1 MESEIKL
8 RVATKEGGSYIRSL
22 YTSPPFRVVSVGQLA
37 RDNAAYLMIMSTSP
51 GVLSGDRYTMTFTVE
66 DGASLQLK
74 SQSYQRVFD
83 MDGEAHQNVEI
94 TIGDGARFSQVAHPI
109 VPHRNSSFFTTTK
122 VEMGARSSFL
132 QGEIITCGRR
142 LHGEVFEF
150 RNFMGSVTVRQGEVL
165 RLKDRVWL
173 SPTNM
178 PLMQLGLL
186 EGSTHQGTLIYQTTC
201 EEEDIEL
208 CIEALYE
215 MLSSDHNIKFGIS
228 RSHHPGFIIRALG
241 EGGEALLSTFQRVQE
256 YMWNRGKERG

>member
-1 MESEIKL
+1 MEAEIRL

-37 RDNAAYLMIMSTSP
+37 RDNSAYLMIMSTSP
-51 GVLSGDRYTMTFTVE
+51 GVLSGDRYTMDFTVE
-66 DGASLQLK
+66 EGASLQLK
-74 SQSYQRVFD
+74 SQSYQRIFD
-83 MDGEAHQNVEI
+83 MDGEAHQNIHI

-109 VPHRNSSFFTTTK
+109 VPHRNSSFYTTTE
-122 VEMGARSSFL
+122 VEMGAKSSFL

-150 RNFMGSVTVRQGEVL
+150 RNFMGRVTIRHQEVL

-173 SPTNM
+173 SPTKM
-178 PLMQLGLL
+178 PLTQLGLL

-201 EEEDIEL
+201 DDEDIEL
-208 CIEALYE
+208 YIEELYE
-215 MLSSDHNIKFGIS
+215 MLSFDHKIKFGIS

-241 EGGEALLSTFQRVQE
+241 EGGESLLASFQRVQE
-256 YMWNRGKERG
+256 YMWNREGEL